1 MKYSTIL
8 WDMDGV
14 LMDSEIQHWRAWE
27 RTFTELFGIDRID
40 WEVYKH
46 TIGVRYE
53 VVAELYE
60 RTYGVDIREE
70 SVKERY
76 FYHKAEVEREEGYF
90 LTPHIEEVLREL
102 RIRGYRMAVASSS
115 SFSDIERFAEKTGL
129 SPYFELLFSG
139 ERVKHSKP
147 APDTFLKAAECL
159 QSRPECCV
167 VIEDSYFG
175 VKAAKAAN
183 MACIGFRN
191 PGSGDQDL
199 TLSDAVVDDLRE
211 VIRILDQGSI

>member
-14 LMDSEIQHWRAWE
+14 LMDSEQQHWRAWE
-27 RTFTELFGIDRID
+27 RTFTQLFGIDRID

-76 FYHKAEVEREEGYF
+76 FHHKAEVEREEGYF
-90 LTPHIEEVLREL
+90 LPGFERRRDHPVEREDHDDRADQEQQVQQGL
-102 RIRGYRMAVASSS
+102 PEHLAHRI
-115 SFSDIERFAEKTGL
+115 
-129 SPYFELLFSG
+129 
-139 ERVKHSKP
+139 
-147 APDTFLKAAECL
+147 
-159 QSRPECCV
+159 
-167 VIEDSYFG
+167 
-175 VKAAKAAN
+175 
-183 MACIGFRN
+183 
-191 PGSGDQDL
+191 
-199 TLSDAVVDDLRE
+199 AVVE
-211 VIRILDQGSI
+211 VEAHRQKDQ

>member
-76 FYHKAEVEREEGYF
+76 FHHKAEVEREEGYF

-115 SFSDIERFAEKTGL
+115 SFSDIERSRTEIFIGTNTLSSCIVSFFFALNKVL
-129 SPYFELLFSG
+129 
-139 ERVKHSKP
+139 
-147 APDTFLKAAECL
+147 A
-159 QSRPECCV
+159 
-167 VIEDSYFG
+167 
-175 VKAAKAAN
+175 
-183 MACIGFRN
+183 
-191 PGSGDQDL
+191 
-199 TLSDAVVDDLRE
+199 SDAVVCPPLTICRSHIF
-211 VIRILDQGSI
+211 VM